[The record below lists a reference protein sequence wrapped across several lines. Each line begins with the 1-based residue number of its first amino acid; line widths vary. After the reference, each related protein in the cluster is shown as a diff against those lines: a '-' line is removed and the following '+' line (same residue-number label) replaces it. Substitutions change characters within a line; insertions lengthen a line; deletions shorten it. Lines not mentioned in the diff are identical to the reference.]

1 MTESAIK
8 LYAILIFELNFVIKV
23 DLEVLEALE
32 ESLFP
37 PMEARTAY
45 SVRKFDIISW
55 TKIRFFV

>member
-45 SVRKFDIISW
+45 SVRKFDIIS
-55 TKIRFFV
+55 